1 MKVRAEGLSFAYPG
15 RLGRP
20 GVGVLSDASLELA
33 EGRISVVI
41 GPSGSGKSTLLQ
53 LLAGLLHPGAGT
65 IWFDGQDMTG
75 VPTERRDVGVVFQ
88 SYALFP
94 HLSVR
99 ENIAFGLRTARRR
112 FSLRL
117 SSRPPRR
124 RIDSRVWDAAALA
137 GIESLLDRR
146 PAELSGGEQQRVALA
161 RALAPRPALLL
172 LDEPLSALDARLRR
186 SVRLELA
193 ALLRRLGTTAL
204 YVTHDQEEAMLLADH
219 LIVLDGG
226 RVVQAGPPLELY
238 RRPATPFVA
247 SFLGEANLL
256 EATLHEREEGDGA
269 SVCLE
274 TPFGRLPL
282 RRTPRARNEPAGNGR
297 ILVRPEDLEIGG
309 SGAPATVV
317 ESRGLGPYDL
327 VVLRLEEGTE
337 LVVHLPPETAPPI
350 GARVRAGLRHRHPHY
365 LPDER

>member
-15 RLGRP
+15 SLGR
-20 GVGVLSDASLELA
+20 GVRVLSDASLELA
-33 EGRISVVI
+33 EGRITVVI

-53 LLAGLLHPGAGT
+53 LLAGLLHPAAGS
-65 IWFDGQDMTG
+65 IWFDEQDITG

-117 SSRPPRR
+117 SSQPPRR
-124 RIDSRVWDAAALA
+124 RIDSRVWDAAALV

-146 PAELSGGEQQRVALA
+146 PSELSGGEQQRVALA
-161 RALAPRPALLL
+161 RAIAPRPALLL

-226 RVVQAGPPLELY
+226 RVVQAGAPLDLY

-256 EATLHEREEGDGA
+256 EATLRERQDCDGA
-269 SVCLE
+269 LGCNSLE
-274 TPFGRLPL
+274 TPLGRLPL
-282 RRTPRARNEPAGNGR
+282 RRAPMSGNGSAGNGR
-297 ILVRPEDLEIGG
+297 ILVRPQDLEIGG
-309 SGAPATVV
+309 TSGAPATVV

-350 GARVRAGLRHRHPHY
+350 GSRVRAGLRHRHPHF
-365 LPDER
+365 LPE